1 MRLFH
6 CRHCE
11 LEFVFLAFLFS
22 LQENAGLRALIDFSC
37 TPWFWFSPHCSSCL
51 FITEICVEFN
61 AVLVSCTCSPPLDCP
76 PLPGPGVPKGDG
88 VWSHHHPFMLQMALS
103 GPGTSSAG
111 EGAAG
116 RGGGGAGAGLL
127 AGWQHLWEQSS
138 LGISQPGIFALVG
151 ALGWGSVRSGLL
163 GVSTWAAPCI

>member
-116 RGGGGAGAGLL
+116 RGGGAPGQGC
-127 AGWQHLWEQSS
+127 WQDGS
-138 LGISQPGIFALVG
+138 ISGNK
-151 ALGWGSVRSGLL
+151 VR
-163 GVSTWAAPCI
+163 